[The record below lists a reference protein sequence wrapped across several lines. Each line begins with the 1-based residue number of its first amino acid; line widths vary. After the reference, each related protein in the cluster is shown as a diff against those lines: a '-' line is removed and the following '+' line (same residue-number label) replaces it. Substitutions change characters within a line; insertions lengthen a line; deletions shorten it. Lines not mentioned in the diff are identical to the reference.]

1 MNPNSIEVYEMS
13 KDINENNLVPLK
25 VNGKSMTTPA
35 ININSKL
42 LVPLKEVFESVGA
55 IVKINEAFTT
65 ATVSINDFSFQVAAS
80 ETQVTISEPDST
92 TLRLDHPVLFED
104 DEIFV
109 SVRLALTVL
118 KAKLGREAEAGIVT
132 IETLPENG
140 LKVTSTAFEA
150 WGNIP
155 HRFVQ
160 HSVGGENISLPIK
173 WTGAP
178 TNTKSF
184 AVVVYDA
191 HVLPEYW
198 VHWAVVNIDSNT
210 SEIAENA
217 AESLTGQQQI
227 KPYYGMQ
234 PAALTGDHAYQI
246 AVYALDIERVEIP
259 NQVVFFEDLA
269 PILESHTLASGT
281 LVSFFQS

>member
-13 KDINENNLVPLK
+13 KDLYRNTLVPLK

-35 ININSKL
+35 ININTKL
-42 LVPLKEVFESVGA
+42 LVPLKEVLESVGA
-55 IVKINEAFTT
+55 MVKINESFTN
-65 ATVSINDFSFQVAAS
+65 ATVRMNDFSLEIAS
-80 ETQVTISEPDST
+80 GETQVTISEPVSM

-109 SVRLALTVL
+109 SVRFALTVL

-132 IETLPENG
+132 IETLPEKD
-140 LKVTSTAFEA
+140 LKVTSPAFEA

-155 HRFVQ
+155 HKFVQ

-173 WTGAP
+173 WKGAP
-178 TNTKSF
+178 TNTNSF

-210 SEIAENA
+210 LEMPENA
-217 AESLTGQQQI
+217 AERLTGQQQI

-234 PAALTGDHAYQI
+234 PAELTGDHAYQI

-259 NQVVFFEDLA
+259 NQVVLFEDIA

-281 LVSFFQS
+281 LVSFFQG